1 MRGEPDRA
9 LACLGAASLVAA
21 PSVVAKEVVLV
32 EKGNGE
38 DGDRLV
44 AVTRRQRG
52 KVCLHQQN
60 LGTDQ
65 GHGTNR
71 ERYIIEEAGYRQE
84 GREEGRRAR

>member
-1 MRGEPDRA
+1 M
-9 LACLGAASLVAA
+9 ACLGADSLVTT

-44 AVTRRQRG
+44 VVTREQRG

-60 LGTDQ
+60 LAPEQ
-65 GHGTNR
+65 GRGTNR

-84 GREEGRRAR
+84 GKKEGGRDEERE